1 MSNVVFRHTVEE
13 IAAQMPL
20 ADTHT
25 QQFWEYMSLCSVHIQ
40 QIYTDLTYLP
50 LACYPRIALNL
61 FPGQLLDEMRH
72 EEVLVAAWIY
82 QEVSLVSY
90 RIQCLHAMKCGF
102 LDHFNSSPVF
112 SSLPNTGSTSTLFP
126 FNAAQT
132 LPACCPADTSMDL

>member
-1 MSNVVFRHTVEE
+1 
-13 IAAQMPL
+13 
-20 ADTHT
+20 
-25 QQFWEYMSLCSVHIQ
+25 MSLCSVHIQ

-132 LPACCPADTSMDL
+132 LPAC